1 MKKLL
6 LILIILS
13 ALTFCTEQ
21 NKEALKETKA
31 EALKENIVRKGEID
45 VVTLD
50 ENGDEKLWQC
60 PMDWNVLD
68 DKAGN
73 CPVCGMKLKEYTLD
87 ETKANLI
94 KHGHKVKGHET
105 PEGVKDDHGQPE
117 DDHKGMSHE

>member
-6 LILIILS
+6 IIFMTLF

-21 NKEALKETKA
+21 KKEAPKETKTEALKES
-31 EALKENIVRKGEID
+31 IVREGEID
-45 VVTLD
+45 VAMLD
-50 ENGDEKLWQC
+50 ANEDGKLWEC

-87 ETKANLI
+87 EAKANLI

-105 PEGVKDDHGQPE
+105 PEGVKDDHGQLE